1 MGMQGNLHDMTIAD
15 LIQHTC
21 QDNKTAKLEIKASD
35 GTALLFFKDGKVVH
49 AASEDLTGEEV
60 VYKVLNWHDG
70 TFSLEMDIN
79 PPMNTINRSWSSLL
93 LEGARRL
100 DENGIDPNNSELSV
114 SDTSSNDEE
123 MNMTQKLDDIL
134 KEMSAEI
141 PGYVASVVVGMDGL
155 AIASYAKGKLPPDVI
170 SAQMTLLL
178 KLVDTSVEKLGAG
191 IVQDNL
197 TTTQMFYI
205 LMKHLPDKTHFLGLS
220 ADKKTANLGN
230 MRLITKVYLDRISQ
244 AIPH

>member
-21 QDNKTAKLEIKASD
+21 QDNKMAKLEIHTTKGRA
-35 GTALLFFKDGKVVH
+35 TLFFKDGKAVH
-49 AASEDLTGEEV
+49 AVSGKQIGEEV
-60 VYKVLNWHDG
+60 VYKILNWREG
-70 TFSLEMDIN
+70 TFDLEVGIE
-79 PPMNTINRSWSSLL
+79 PPMNTISRSWSSLL

-100 DENGIDPNNSELSV
+100 DENVLINNENNTETPN
-114 SDTSSNDEE
+114 SSSQQEE
-123 MNMTQKLDDIL
+123 MIMTQKLDDIL

-230 MRLITKVYLDRISQ
+230 MRLITKVYMDRISQ